1 MPEELLKVESLSKF
15 FPIRTGLFSVK
26 TGEVRVVDDVS
37 FSIAPGDTMGCIGE
51 SGSGKSVLL
60 NLLIQLIKPT
70 SGSIKFNGK
79 DYKDMNSEDMR
90 LFHRTVSMVFQD
102 PVGSLHPRMTVG
114 QQLSDPM
121 VIHSLAEKRDIKG
134 KVEQLLN
141 AVGLD
146 PQMAARYPHQFS
158 GGQRQR
164 IGIARALAL
173 TPKLIFMD
181 EPVSALDVSLAAQV
195 INMLLD
201 LQEEYQL
208 TYFIIAHDMAVL
220 RQICTK
226 VGIMYAGRFVEYG
239 KSESIYTNP
248 QHPYTKALLDA
259 APSLKRNLK
268 QESIT
273 ILPGESPDLSN
284 LPKGCY
290 FHPRCR
296 FAQEICK
303 VESPP
308 QKDCGDGHYLECHVF
323 PR

>member
-1 MPEELLKVESLSKF
+1 M
-15 FPIRTGLFSVK
+15 
-26 TGEVRVVDDVS
+26 
-37 FSIAPGDTMGCIGE
+37 
-51 SGSGKSVLL
+51 
-60 NLLIQLIKPT
+60 
-70 SGSIKFNGK
+70 
-79 DYKDMNSEDMR
+79 
-90 LFHRTVSMVFQD
+90 
-102 PVGSLHPRMTVG
+102 
-114 QQLSDPM
+114 SDPM
-121 VIHSLAEKRDIKG
+121 IIHNLAESSALPGRVK
-134 KVEQLLN
+134 ELLS

-146 PQMAARYPHQFS
+146 PAMAARYPHQFS

-173 TPKLIFMD
+173 TPKLILMD

-201 LQEEYQL
+201 LQEEYHL

-239 KSESIYTNP
+239 KSETIYTDP

-259 APSLKRNLK
+259 APSLTRNLK
-268 QESIT
+268 EGTIN

-284 LPKGCY
+284 LPRGCY

-296 FAQEICK
+296 YAKDICK
-303 VESPP
+303 VEPP
-308 QKDCGDGHYLECHVF
+308 PKKDCGEGHFLECHVF
-323 PR
+323 PQ